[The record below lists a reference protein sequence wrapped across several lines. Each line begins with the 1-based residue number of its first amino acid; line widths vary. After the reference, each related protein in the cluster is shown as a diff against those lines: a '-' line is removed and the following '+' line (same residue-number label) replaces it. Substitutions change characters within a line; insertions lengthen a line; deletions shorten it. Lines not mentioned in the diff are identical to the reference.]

1 MALENRD
8 PPTWTPPRDPVSSST
23 PLVLYNS
30 LTRTK
35 SPFVPVDASGRKVT
49 WYCCG
54 PTVYDAGH
62 LGHARNYLTTDV
74 LRRIMRDYF
83 GYEVEFVQNVTDVD
97 DKIIKRARE
106 RHFFNQYKLEHPKL
120 DAQVFAETRS
130 AFDKFARNTKGFPF
144 DTVSIDQVPE
154 WMLSQKE
161 LLENPI
167 LDEDQTIFKVRI
179 LALDSVANALRSA
192 PNEGSMDPEKYWSMV
207 DSVLSVYLGD
217 VKKGDIS
224 PEQHAIFADY
234 AAYWENHF
242 NEDLRTLNILPP
254 TVTTRVSEYIP
265 ENIAFVE
272 QIIDN
277 GFAYAIPGGT
287 VYFDVNAFEKA
298 GHYYA
303 KLEPGNRKGDANQ
316 EESVLPPAPVSQD
329 QAQPTVSAADAE
341 IENEKAQKRSPRDFA
356 LWKKSRV
363 GEPGWESPWGYGR
376 PGWHIE
382 CSAMAS
388 QVLGAQF
395 DVHSGG
401 IDLAF
406 PHHDNELAQAEAY
419 WHKDPKESAKP
430 VQWVNYF
437 IHMGHLSIA
446 GSKMSKSLKNFVTIR
461 DAIATGDWTARKL
474 RILFMLGGW
483 KGGLEISQN
492 FRAEVDLWEKT
503 VSNFFSNVEAL
514 TRESESSDG
523 PRQKHLFRP
532 QEKQLRQDLEA
543 AQKQLHASLCDS
555 FNTGPALSAI
565 LDLIGKTN
573 TYLKNNQKSASNP
586 TAYFSLAAVQEVARW
601 VTKMLQVF
609 GLSTTTGADAI
620 GWGVDSSTGSDS
632 VQNKESIALPYV
644 QVLSRFRDEVKA
656 LAIANKSV
664 PVCQDLLKLSDS
676 LRDGQLLQL
685 GVALEDRDSSIGEQA
700 LIKFGDPAE
709 LIAAREAK
717 FQAQLEKEAKKQAAK
732 AEAERL
738 EKEKAEKAK
747 LRPQDMFRTEEY
759 SEWDEDGVPTK
770 DSHGEEVT
778 KSKKKT
784 LKKAWDK
791 QKKLYDSSLALAG
804 KS

>member
-8 PPTWTPPRDPVSSST
+8 PPAWSPPHPSISSST

-30 LTRTK
+30 LTKTK
-35 SPFVPVDASGRKVT
+35 TPFIPVDPSGRKVT

-106 RHFFNQYKLEHPKL
+106 QHFLAKYKADHPKIDSQVL
-120 DAQVFAETRS
+120 ADTRLAYDKYAQDTA
-130 AFDKFARNTKGFPF
+130 GFPH
-144 DTVSIDQVPE
+144 DTVSIEQLPE
-154 WMLSQKE
+154 WMTTQKT
-161 LLENPI
+161 LLESPI
-167 LDEDQTIFKVRI
+167 LDETQTIFKVRI
-179 LALDSVANALRSA
+179 LALDSVAKALRDAQNNPS
-192 PNEGSMDPEKYWSMV
+192 PDPSQFWPLV
-207 DSVLSVYLGD
+207 DSVLSIYLGD
-217 VKKGDIS
+217 VKKSEIS
-224 PEQHAIFADY
+224 PDQHAIFADY

-254 TVTTRVSEYIP
+254 TVTTRVSEFIP
-265 ENIAFVE
+265 ENIAFVQ

-287 VYFDVNAFEKA
+287 VYFDVDAFERA

-303 KLEPGNRKGDANQ
+303 KLEPGNRKGEAKQ
-316 EESVLPPAPVSQD
+316 EEDTPAVE
-329 QAQPTVSAADAE
+329 APTNVATTSEAE
-341 IENEKAQKRSPRDFA
+341 IQNEKAQKRSPRDFA

-395 DVHSGG
+395 DIHSGG

-406 PHHDNELAQAEAY
+406 PHHDNELAQSEAY
-419 WHKDPKESAKP
+419 WHKNPKESRGP

-446 GSKMSKSLKNFVTIR
+446 GSKMSKSLKNFISIR
-461 DAIATGDWTARKL
+461 DALASGDWTARKL
-474 RILFMLGGW
+474 RILFMMGGW

-503 VSNFFSNVEAL
+503 VTNFFSNVEAL
-514 TRESESSDG
+514 TRESETSGG
-523 PRQKHLFRP
+523 PRPRHLFRS
-532 QEKQLRQDLEA
+532 QEKQLFTDLET
-543 AQKQLHASLCDS
+543 AQKDLHVALCDS
-555 FNTGPALSAI
+555 FNTGSALSTI
-565 LDLIGKTN
+565 LDLISKTN
-573 TYLKNNQKSASNP
+573 TYLKENQKSASNP
-586 TAYFSLAAVQEVARW
+586 DAYFSLTAVREVARW
-601 VTKMLQVF
+601 VTKMLRIF
-609 GLSTTTGADAI
+609 GLSTSADLI
-620 GWGVDSSTGSDS
+620 GWGTDAPAGPDGA
-632 VQNKESIALPYV
+632 QNKEAVALPYV
-644 QVLSRFRDEVKA
+644 QALSRFRDQVKSLA
-656 LAIANKSV
+656 LVNKTI
-664 PVCQDLLKLSDS
+664 PVCQELLQLCDS
-676 LRDGQLLQL
+676 LRDDQLLHL
-685 GVALEDRDSSIGEQA
+685 GVSLEDRDSSIGEPA

-709 LIAAREAK
+709 LLAAREAK
-717 FQAQLEKEAKKQAAK
+717 VQAQLEKEAKKAAAK

-738 EKEKAEKAK
+738 EREKAEKARV
-747 LRPQDMFRTEEY
+747 RPQDMFRTEEY
-759 SEWDEDGVPTK
+759 SEWDEDGLPTK
-770 DSHGEEVT
+770 DAQGEEVT

-791 QKKLYDSSLALAG
+791 QKKLYETQLAKDAADAKG
-804 KS
+804 